1 MKINLKIYD
10 VRLTNLSQG
19 AFIGTIS
26 GIVLITWITTG
37 QYISPNVRKAV
48 PLPSA
53 PIDKCYAPLTNIT
66 SLYNVSTLMS
76 SPVYDYHSTV
86 FTTQSPM
93 IDHIP

>member
-66 SLYNVSTLMS
+66 SLYNVS

-86 FTTQSPM
+86 FTTESPM